1 MAHRTL
7 TRGVAAGAATT
18 FAVGALAL
26 FGGGIAGAAP
36 ASVTWDE
43 GSTRFTRGVS
53 NAAPAVGDTITV
65 TTKFERTKAVE
76 ERLNWVK
83 DYHDACL
90 TYVYDSAKMN
100 GKPVEPHLDI
110 KPGFIA
116 ADFMATSYQA
126 TVTQASPVTFT
137 AQYKVGENC
146 VIGAKLNSG
155 MEYIGSR
162 GPGNYSSKG
171 PQITVKAG
179 GAGSLGSLFG
189 S

>member
-1 MAHRTL
+1 MAHRAL

-36 ASVTWDE
+36 GPVTWTE
-43 GSTRFTRGVS
+43 GSTRFTRAVS
-53 NAAPAVGDTITV
+53 NATPAVGDTITV
-65 TTKFERTKAVE
+65 TTKFERTKSVE
-76 ERLNWVK
+76 ERLFWVK

-90 TYVYDSAKMN
+90 TYVTDSAKMN
-100 GKPVEPHLDI
+100 GNPVEPHLEI
-110 KPGFIA
+110 RPGFVA
-116 ADFMATSYQA
+116 GDFAATSYQA
-126 TVTQASPVTFT
+126 IVTQANPVTFT

-146 VIGAKLNSG
+146 QIGAKLNSG
-155 MEYIGSR
+155 MDYNGTRGS
-162 GPGNYSSKG
+162 GTYSTKG

-179 GAGSLGSLFG
+179 GNGSLGSLFG